1 MVGSSGEATLGE
13 DASIWIIGLILVAA
27 TVLTALHQIA
37 RSGGLKLKLSS
48 WQGYLAYFL
57 IGIQFL
63 WALPVATFTIWASI
77 YSATH

>member
-1 MVGSSGEATLGE
+1 MEEEQSL
-13 DASIWIIGLILVAA
+13 WIIGLILVAA
-27 TVLTALHQIA
+27 TVLTSLHQIN
-37 RSGGLKLKLSS
+37 RSGGVKLKLRS

-57 IGIQFL
+57 IAIQFL